1 MRTYQKPSGI
11 LVFFFAIISMFFF
24 TIFSMPVAV
33 STAQADVL
41 VGTDGPPDFGAV
53 RRFDNNGVFLGNFTS
68 GGPQLDGPAAV
79 QFGPDGNLYVL
90 SGSETVIRYHGTTGV
105 FIDVF
110 IPTNFMGI
118 EDAKDMIFGPDGNLY
133 IANNNNG
140 NPTNGI
146 GEGGE
151 VMRFNGTTGA
161 FIDYFIQNGA
171 GQGPTTNTDTVCEAM
186 SMAFGPDGFFYL
198 GNDPRDCACQGT
210 SCYNVMRFNGTT
222 GAYVDTPFPAG
233 FLGLY
238 DPNGMTIGPD
248 CNLYISSEG
257 LGFPDE
263 DVNANPN
270 VIYRLNLTTGNS
282 APDTIEEFVPSNGF
296 LANDLPG
303 GQPGPPN
310 RGLIE
315 PEKIVF
321 GPDGNLY
328 VTSGDTAEVWRYD
341 GTTGA
346 IIGGG
351 AFIMQGLG
359 EDSSD
364 PKGITFFPGESLQC
378 VVELA
383 EIPTLHEW
391 GLIIMAVLLGI
402 IALFVLRR
410 KKAAV

>member
-1 MRTYQKPSGI
+1 MNNDIETFYLRCFLVTV
-11 LVFFFAIISMFFF
+11 LVFGVICMF
-24 TIFSMPVAV
+24 SSAPVAH
-33 STAQADVL
+33 ADLL

-53 RRFDNNGVFLGNFTS
+53 RRFSNTGVYLGDFTS
-68 GGPQLDGPAAV
+68 GGPPLDGPAAV

-90 SGSETVIRYHGTTGV
+90 TGSNTVLRYNGVTGV

-110 IPTNFMGI
+110 IPEGSNGLD
-118 EDAKDMIFGPDGNLY
+118 DAKDMIFGPDGNLY
-133 IANNNNG
+133 IANNE
-140 NPTNGI
+140 NPANTI

-151 VMRFNGTTGA
+151 VLRFNGTTGA
-161 FIDYFIQNGA
+161 FIGSFIQNGA

-210 SCYNVMRFNGTT
+210 SCYNVMRFDATT
-222 GAYVDTPFPAG
+222 GQYIDTPFPAG
-233 FLGLY
+233 FMGLY

-257 LGFPDE
+257 LGFPE
-263 DVNANPN
+263 ENVNANPN
-270 VIYRLNLTTGNS
+270 VIFRLNLTTGSN
-282 APDTIEEFVPSNGF
+282 APDTIEEFVTSNGF
-296 LANDLPG
+296 LEEELPG

-328 VTSGDTAEVWRYD
+328 VTSGDTAEVWRYH
-341 GTTGA
+341 GTTGS

-351 AFIMQGLG
+351 AFVQQGLG
-359 EDSSD
+359 ADSSD
-364 PKGITFFPGESLQC
+364 PKGITFFPGETPVCSLQAKQ
-378 VVELA
+378 VPA
-383 EIPTLHEW
+383 FGEW
-391 GLIIMAVLLGI
+391 GLILLAGLIGMMALL
-402 IALFVLRR
+402 AVRRR
-410 KKAAV
+410 KATA